1 VFGFYLVSPL
11 LSPKAT
17 VRLSRQTAHCVALQ
31 APEVAY
37 RTHPRYPLGRRGP
50 LEQVRGNAVLS
61 TLRRLATEQGVRS
74 RTRFG
79 CEVETVRSGV
89 KDDRHGAFA
98 GQAM

>member
-1 VFGFYLVSPL
+1 MRAVSGLCLVYLQ
-11 LSPKAT
+11 AT
-17 VRLSRQTAHCVALQ
+17 PRTSRQTAHAEALQ

-79 CEVETVRSGV
+79 CEVETVRSSG
-89 KDDRHGAFA
+89 KDDRRGALA
-98 GQAM
+98 G

>member
-1 VFGFYLVSPL
+1 MLLRAVSGLCLVYLQ
-11 LSPKAT
+11 AT
-17 VRLSRQTAHCVALQ
+17 PRTSRQTAHAEALQ

-79 CEVETVRSGV
+79 CEVETVRSSG
-89 KDDRHGAFA
+89 KDDRRGALA
-98 GQAM
+98 G